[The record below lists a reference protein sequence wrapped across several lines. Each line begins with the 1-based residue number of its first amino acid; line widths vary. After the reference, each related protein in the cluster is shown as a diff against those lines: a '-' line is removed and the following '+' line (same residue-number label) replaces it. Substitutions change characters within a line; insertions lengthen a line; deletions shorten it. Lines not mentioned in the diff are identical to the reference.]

1 MQNHWRIGLRWGRVR
16 LRLGGKKRARIR
28 VSGRGKDPF
37 DGAVFDDLAFLHH
50 ADLLRDL
57 AHDAEVV
64 GDEQKRH
71 TEPFLD
77 VLQKF
82 DDLRLDGNV
91 ERGGRLVGDQQ
102 VGFVGERHGDHDAL
116 ALPSGQLMRIAAEPA
131 LRVGNADLGEYLDRA
146 GARGSAGKPAVQEQN
161 LANLL
166 IDGVQRI
173 ERGHR
178 LLENDGDVVAAHAA
192 HVALGEREQVAAV
205 ESDSARWMRCRRV
218 GQKL

>member
-1 MQNHWRIGLRWGRVR
+1 MSCR
-16 LRLGGKKRARIR
+16 
-28 VSGRGKDPF
+28 S
-37 DGAVFDDLAFLHH
+37 
-50 ADLLRDL
+50 
-57 AHDAEVV
+57 
-64 GDEQKRH
+64 
-71 TEPFLD
+71 
-77 VLQKF
+77 F
-82 DDLRLDGNV
+82 DDLRLDGDV

-102 VGFVGERHGDHDAL
+102 IGFVGERHGDHDAL
-116 ALPSGQLMRIAAEPA
+116 ALAAGQLMRIAAEPA
-131 LRVGNADLGEYLDRA
+131 LRVGNADLSEHLDRA
-146 GARGSAGKPAVQEQN
+146 CARGGAGKPAVQEQN

-205 ESDSARWMRCRRV
+205 ESNGARRMRCRRV